1 MSARSPSGSGSSD
14 QLAERVLAILE
25 TKKLTLYQASRRSAA
40 LFGRSSP
47 YYVPHNLYY
56 ELRRGALTPSLYQLF
71 ALSRVSGYRLRD
83 WLRVFGFEIDQI
95 PRLQLQI
102 HAKRTILLDSSI
114 DDPATMVPWL
124 KNSGGILSGAAVV
137 PLAQVFEWTTPH
149 RLASLVE
156 LKDKGFLYARIGY
169 EDNLAFPELLAG
181 SIVRVNPKMTPDTV
195 PRING
200 EVSQHLFL
208 IRHSKGLCCCRI
220 QVTGKSRIAL
230 VSAHL
235 SSLQVELR
243 VPEDARLVGVVDL
256 EIRNLARPQQPRIPN
271 DAGSR
276 WKGERLSPEPSQLGP
291 LLRWARLKMGLS
303 FRAASTMS
311 GEIAHLL
318 QNERYFIAPGS
329 LSDYETI
336 NTPPRHFH
344 KIMTFCVVYALSF
357 STVLDSL
364 GLRIDETGHEPM
376 PDALLGRPSVTT
388 IDTPAEPHDVVQE
401 GSVAKLSSEFEEIP
415 FFLRG
420 SLKTLSGL
428 ARPSLKDFFWIGG
441 IATDFHPY
449 LGGGLLAV
457 VNRRQ
462 KKPNDCERKPLWRQ
476 PLHMILKRDGTYLC
490 GCCSRENKKLI
501 VHSYP
506 GGVHRKEPFRNRD
519 AEVIGKIVVVV
530 RKLM

>member
-14 QLAERVLAILE
+14 QLAERVLAIFE
-25 TKKLTLYQASRRSAA
+25 TKKLTLYQASQRSAA

-83 WLRVFGFEIDQI
+83 WLRVFGFDIDQI

-137 PLAQVFEWTTPH
+137 SLAQVFEWTTPR
-149 RLASLVE
+149 RLDSLSE
-156 LKDKGFLYARIGY
+156 LKNKGFLYARIGY

-181 SIVRVNPKMTPDTV
+181 SIVRVNPKMTPDTL
-195 PRING
+195 PKING

-208 IRHSKGLCCCRI
+208 IEHSKGLCCCRI
-220 QVTGKSRIAL
+220 QVAGKSRIAL

-235 SSLQVELR
+235 SSLQVELP

-256 EIRNLARPQQPRIPN
+256 EIRNLVRPQQPRIPN

-276 WKGERLSPEPSQLGP
+276 WKTERLSPEPSQLGP

-303 FRAASTMS
+303 FRAASAMS
-311 GEIAHLL
+311 REIAHLL

-357 STVLDSL
+357 HKVLDSL
-364 GLRIDETGHEPM
+364 GLRIDETGQEPM
-376 PDALLGRPSVTT
+376 PDALLGRQSVAA
-388 IDTPAEPHDVVQE
+388 IDTPAELQGASQE
-401 GSVAKLSSEFEEIP
+401 GFLREVVAECGEIP

-420 SLKTLSGL
+420 ALKTLSGL
-428 ARPSLKDFFWIGG
+428 TRPSLKDFFWIGG

-449 LGGGLLAV
+449 LGSGLLAV

-462 KKPNDCERKPLWRQ
+462 KKPNACERKPLWQQ

-490 GCCSRENKKLI
+490 GCCSRENNKLI

-506 GGVHRKEPFRNRD
+506 GGVHRKEQFRNRD